1 VGALKSDWI
10 NNLETIAE
18 HFDIFHWWDTIGKKS
33 FPLIYPVALRI
44 LSLPDSNGNQERT
57 FSAATWMDGKLG
69 NRQNNMTFQMKVLLY
84 KNQAF
89 LEDHKKEV
97 REEDRKAAAAR
108 TKALLKT
115 SMAKMKE
122 SDIDD
127 EFEGLMDTFGY
138 DDETE

>member
-1 VGALKSDWI
+1 
-10 NNLETIAE
+10 
-18 HFDIFHWWDTIGKKS
+18 
-33 FPLIYPVALRI
+33 
-44 LSLPDSNGNQERT
+44 
-57 FSAATWMDGKLG
+57 MDGKLG
-69 NRQNNMTFQMKVLLY
+69 NRQNNMTFQMTVLLY
-84 KNQAF
+84 KNQAL

-115 SMAKMKE
+115 SMANMKE